1 MELKDFKIPL
11 LSNFND
17 IIDFSGT
24 GMSEE
29 EPQVTMEDAVKE
41 IECMINDSLAQSYTM
56 MDEIISVRV
65 TNDEKSLVYITET
78 DLVIWDRQSKE
89 RKNKQLPFVPQ
100 YLELCKGDKIA
111 LVSRRGETKINAYGI
126 PGLEFM
132 KVLDTHKSKIKN
144 MFLSPN
150 QRILVTPMEEEEVL
164 KWDLDTLG
172 RSQEVTSEEFEMAS
186 FSHNSERV
194 LLINDKKVALYPLN
208 VKYAE
213 VSAEQKLES
222 SVISAKFAPSDS
234 FIALF
239 FKQSIKMIN
248 SSSLEPICDIPLQE
262 SIRTAVI
269 AQYED
274 IIVMGTESGKVI
286 VFDNKNKRD
295 LINMTVHNS
304 PVTHISLS
312 NDEKMIF
319 STEVEQKKKVFYT
332 KFPELNLYKRIDKSS
347 GILGFSPMN
356 SLFAK
361 FSREIKMLDLK
372 TNEETLLGEIVGVQ
386 SVIYAGSNK
395 IVICHNENISVI
407 NNETSERKMVSDK
420 IDLDTPVCAVANQEG
435 NLLFTGGKQKIKV
448 WDLELVDFKSEW
460 KAHEDI
466 VTCLLMA
473 KNDTRLISGSQDNQ
487 IKIWEYVEGV
497 SELAPLQ
504 TLFGHLGVINSIKL
518 TIDEKYLI
526 SGGSDKT
533 MRIWNWEAET
543 LLVTLVESDEVTGL
557 YATQDGKYIISS
569 SNDGKINYWS
579 TKTFTKIFYN
589 QVQANSI
596 KKLFVSPNEAYI
608 AFILQAGD
616 CYAVANPLASKT
628 MTVSGPNMD
637 YYAYLRYLKS
647 IINLVD
653 IPDHT
658 PSMDDWVILPYFLT
672 APHFYTYSNLSA
684 YLRSSLETEFK
695 TVESSFGETTLSI
708 SMDKDYRDCRNIIM
722 KSMIKNYRDNPFAVA
737 CVTKECFIQL
747 NKEGSRFLVKLYD
760 LIFRRCVGYNLP
772 KMISSSQGTPAYFR
786 SKDVIP
792 YAVNFFPPKVKPA
805 ITSPAEVPDSAVAPY
820 DSATPGAQSGSLQD
834 DKLASI
840 AGAQSSSL
848 QEDNLANINAG
859 SGVVDLPEKSAGAG
873 ETATPPAAAPEEV
886 LDKSVFFMH
895 SLVPFNISAGSI
907 ESIEFLKSTLD
918 SPNQDIFR
926 TKFIQSIL
934 QGKWKQ
940 VRWLMYTQ
948 GLLYV
953 LYLVT
958 LSLFVLY
965 WQDNQIMLVIPFV
978 LSIILTSY
986 EVYQA
991 VLSPIDYLEDIWNY
1005 IDISRAV
1012 LFIVYTIMNWTDGDE
1027 SVVYTFLMVTSFIS
1041 WVRGIS
1047 YFRLYPPTR
1056 YMVNLLSE
1064 VFKDMMSFLILL
1076 FYSTLAFS
1084 FIFLVLDVPT
1094 ERDSLMSYVSYSYL
1108 INLGTYSLDGMTY
1121 MQSLM
1126 FFIVTM
1132 INQVVMMNLLIS
1144 IVGDTHDRVQESLE
1158 IADNM
1163 ELAEMILEV
1172 ETLCFWKRNV
1182 KDDTYLQI
1190 CLEDEYGE
1198 GAGWAGKVRELKVM
1212 MKGIKEAQ
1220 AKAAVQSSEEVK
1232 EIREQIFQIEKSVM
1246 DDNLKLKE
1254 YIEQIKKNQLE
1265 IMRRMGK

>member
-1 MELKDFKIPL
+1 M
-11 LSNFND
+11 
-17 IIDFSGT
+17 IDSAT
-24 GMSEE
+24 
-29 EPQVTMEDAVKE
+29 
-41 IECMINDSLAQSYTM
+41 LAS
-56 MDEIISVRV
+56 
-65 TNDEKSLVYITET
+65 
-78 DLVIWDRQSKE
+78 
-89 RKNKQLPFVPQ
+89 
-100 YLELCKGDKIA
+100 
-111 LVSRRGETKINAYGI
+111 
-126 PGLEFM
+126 
-132 KVLDTHKSKIKN
+132 
-144 MFLSPN
+144 
-150 QRILVTPMEEEEVL
+150 
-164 KWDLDTLG
+164 
-172 RSQEVTSEEFEMAS
+172 
-186 FSHNSERV
+186 
-194 LLINDKKVALYPLN
+194 
-208 VKYAE
+208 
-213 VSAEQKLES
+213 
-222 SVISAKFAPSDS
+222 
-234 FIALF
+234 
-239 FKQSIKMIN
+239 
-248 SSSLEPICDIPLQE
+248 ICDIPLQE

-269 AQYED
+269 ASYED

-304 PVTHISLS
+304 AVTHISLS

-332 KFPELNLYKRIDKSS
+332 KFPELNLYKRIDKAT
-347 GILGFSPMN
+347 GILGFSPNN

-361 FSREIKMLDLK
+361 FSREIKLLDLK
-372 TNEETLLGEIVGVQ
+372 TGKADSLGEIVGAQ
-386 SVIYAGSNK
+386 SVIFAGSDK

-407 NNETSERKMVSDK
+407 NNDTNERKMISDK
-420 IDLDTPVCAVANQEG
+420 IDLDTPVCAVANQIG

-497 SELAPLQ
+497 NDLAPLN

-533 MRIWNWEAET
+533 IRIWNWEAET

-557 YATQDGKYIISS
+557 HVTQDKNYIISS

-596 KKLFVSPNEAYI
+596 KKLFVSPDEAYI
-608 AFILQAGD
+608 AFTLQAGD

-672 APHFYTYSNLSA
+672 APHFYTYSNLAA

-722 KSMIKNYRDNPFAVA
+722 KSMIKNYRDNPFALA

-772 KMISSSQGTPAYFR
+772 KMISSSKGTPTYYR
-786 SKDVIP
+786 SRDVIP

-805 ITSPAEVPDSAVAPY
+805 IASPAQAADNAVTPY
-820 DSATPGAQSGSLQD
+820 DSATPGAGSGT
-834 DKLASI
+834 
-840 AGAQSSSL
+840 L
-848 QEDNLANINAG
+848 QEDNIANLNVG
-859 SGVVDLPEKSAGAG
+859 SGVVDVVEKPAGASD
-873 ETATPPAAAPEEV
+873 TVAPPAPAAPEEV
-886 LDKSVFFMH
+886 ADKSVFFMH
-895 SLVPFNISAGSI
+895 SLVPFNISAGSN

-978 LSIILTSY
+978 LSVILTSY

-991 VLSPIDYLEDIWNY
+991 VLSPMDYLEDIWNY

-1012 LFIVYTIMNWTDGDE
+1012 LFTIYTIMNWTDGDE
-1027 SVVYTFLMVTSFIS
+1027 DVVYTFLMVTSFIS

-1084 FIFLVLDVPT
+1084 FIFLVLDVPSA
-1094 ERDSLMSYVSYSYL
+1094 RGSVMSYVSYSYL

-1121 MQSLM
+1121 MESLM